1 MKKKR
6 FMRLLMARGIQRN
19 EATEIARRVADYGSY
34 SVLYESLRLWLVF
47 YPLKM
52 ATIRAGRHF
61 ARMGKAI
68 AAAAK
73 GICFGVDLSNREDCA
88 VLHHAPKNNTRNDAV
103 DALSYSTQYMSNAE
117 HAAAHKMDGNR
128 AGAVYF
134 DDFGENNGNGGQ
146 AYWRGNQR

>member
-19 EATEIARRVADYGSY
+19 EAAAIARRVADHGSY
-34 SVLYESLRLWLVF
+34 SALYESLRLWLAF

-61 ARMGKAI
+61 ARVGKTFT
-68 AAAAK
+68 AAVKEAAK
-73 GICFGVDLSNREDCA
+73 GFYIGVDLSNREDCA

-103 DALSYSTQYMSNAE
+103 DALSYSVRHMSNKD
-117 HAAAHKMDGNR
+117 HAAAHKPDGNR
-128 AGAVYF
+128 AGAMYF
-134 DDFGENNGNGGQ
+134 DEFGENNGNGGQ
-146 AYWRGNQR
+146 AY

>member
-19 EATEIARRVADYGSY
+19 EAVATARRVADYRSY
-34 SVLYESLRLWLVF
+34 SALYKSLRLWLAF

-52 ATIRAGRHF
+52 ATMRAGRHF
-61 ARMGKAI
+61 ARMGKAF
-68 AAAAK
+68 ATAAK
-73 GICFGVDLSNREDCA
+73 EAARGFYIGVDLSNREDCT

-103 DALSYSTQYMSNAE
+103 DALSYSVQYMSNKD
-117 HAAAHKMDGNR
+117 HAAAHKLDGNR

-146 AYWRGNQR
+146 AY